1 MGEGDKTPLS
11 SRPANKQPPSIEPL
25 AELDELVGELV
36 TAVQLERATVAG
48 GANQVLG
55 RFCVRTAQLDARDC
69 AGRHTRA
76 VPAPSRPSTATTMT
90 SSISA
95 ASAGDPRFLIDVH
108 GQLQDVVVVVVVADR
123 LYDDSGRRHRHAWLL
138 LQRGSARHP
147 RA

>member
-1 MGEGDKTPLS
+1 
-11 SRPANKQPPSIEPL
+11 
-25 AELDELVGELV
+25 
-36 TAVQLERATVAG
+36 
-48 GANQVLG
+48 
-55 RFCVRTAQLDARDC
+55 
-69 AGRHTRA
+69 
-76 VPAPSRPSTATTMT
+76 MT

-147 RA
+147 RARGEPVGVLNFSAIGNVSGLKLPEVEMSLFLVVCLAIGAPLAGLGLHDLQASLERWDQKRHAED